1 VATGPERA
9 AFRPE
14 RVHSARMDRQ
24 DDLLA
29 LTGGLTCTVCDE
41 PVPPAGIR
49 LLASRDDLVF
59 LQLDCQACASTTL
72 GFVMTGNGDGGP
84 LEAADA
90 IDRDAPPISA
100 DDVLDMYQL
109 LAGWTGDLA
118 SLVRDGEPDDAASRT
133 TRGERAGSLHGV
145 QRRGAGLAR

>member
-1 VATGPERA
+1 
-9 AFRPE
+9 
-14 RVHSARMDRQ
+14 MDRQ
-24 DDLLA
+24 DDLRA
-29 LTGGLTCTVCDE
+29 LMDGLTCTVCDE

-59 LQLDCQACASTTL
+59 LQLDCVACASTTL
-72 GFVMTGNGDGGP
+72 GFVMAGSGDGGP

-90 IDRDAPPISA
+90 VDPDAPPISA

-118 SLVRDGEPDDAASRT
+118 SLVRAGEPGDGASRFAS
-133 TRGERAGSLHGV
+133 GERPGSSHGNE
-145 QRRGAGLAR
+145 RRGAGLAR

>member
-1 VATGPERA
+1 MG
-9 AFRPE
+9 
-14 RVHSARMDRQ
+14 RQ
-24 DDLLA
+24 DDLRA
-29 LTGGLTCTVCDE
+29 LMDGLTCTVCDE

-59 LQLDCQACASTTL
+59 LQLDCRACASTTL

-90 IDRDAPPISA
+90 VDPDAPPISA

-118 SLVRDGEPDDAASRT
+118 SLVRDGEPGDAVRT
-133 TRGERAGSLHGV
+133 GRGERPGSVHGD

>member
-1 VATGPERA
+1 MATDPAGV
-9 AFRPE
+9 AFRLE
-14 RVHSARMDRQ
+14 RVHSAWMDRQ

-59 LQLDCQACASTTL
+59 LQLDCRACASTTL
-72 GFVMTGNGDGGP
+72 GFVMTSNGDGGP

-90 IDRDAPPISA
+90 VDPDAPPISA

-118 SLVRDGEPDDAASRT
+118 SLVRDGEPDGAASRT
-133 TRGERAGSLHGV
+133 GSGQRPGSPHGV

>member
-1 VATGPERA
+1 MGTGPA
-9 AFRPE
+9 GVANGLD
-14 RVHSARMDRQ
+14 RVHSAWMDRQ
-24 DDLLA
+24 DDLRA
-29 LTGGLTCTVCDE
+29 LMDGLTCTVCDE

-59 LQLDCQACASTTL
+59 LQLDCRSCASTTL
-72 GFVMTGNGDGGP
+72 GFVMTGDGDGGP

-90 IDRDAPPISA
+90 VDPDAPPVSA

-118 SLVRDGEPDDAASRT
+118 SLVGDGTPTDRRTRNQRGAPGEPSNPRDS
-133 TRGERAGSLHGV
+133 
-145 QRRGAGLAR
+145 RGAGLAR

>member
-1 VATGPERA
+1 
-9 AFRPE
+9 
-14 RVHSARMDRQ
+14 MDRQ
-24 DDLLA
+24 DDLRA
-29 LTGGLTCTVCDE
+29 LMDGLTCTVCDE

-59 LQLDCQACASTTL
+59 LQLDCKACASTTL

-90 IDRDAPPISA
+90 VDPDAPPVSA

-133 TRGERAGSLHGV
+133 GRGERPGSVHGD

>member
-1 VATGPERA
+1 
-9 AFRPE
+9 
-14 RVHSARMDRQ
+14 
-24 DDLLA
+24 
-29 LTGGLTCTVCDE
+29 
-41 PVPPAGIR
+41 
-49 LLASRDDLVF
+49 
-59 LQLDCQACASTTL
+59 
-72 GFVMTGNGDGGP
+72 MTGNGDGGP

-118 SLVRDGEPDDAASRT
+118 SLVRDGETGDAASG
-133 TRGERAGSLHGV
+133 TRGGERPGSLHGV

>member
-1 VATGPERA
+1 
-9 AFRPE
+9 
-14 RVHSARMDRQ
+14 MDRQ
-24 DDLLA
+24 DDLRA
-29 LTGGLTCTVCDE
+29 LMDGLTCTVCDE

-72 GFVMTGNGDGGP
+72 GFVMSGDGDGGP
-84 LEAADA
+84 LGAADA
-90 IDRDAPPISA
+90 VDPDAPPVSA

-118 SLVRDGEPDDAASRT
+118 SLVGDGEPHD
-133 TRGERAGSLHGV
+133 AGSRAARGARSGSSH
-145 QRRGAGLAR
+145 RDHPRGAGLAR

>member
-1 VATGPERA
+1 
-9 AFRPE
+9 
-14 RVHSARMDRQ
+14 MDRQ
-24 DDLLA
+24 DDLRA
-29 LTGGLTCTVCDE
+29 LMDGLTCTVCDE

-59 LQLDCQACASTTL
+59 LQLDCGACASTTL
-72 GFVMTGNGDGGP
+72 GFVMTGHVDGGP

-90 IDRDAPPISA
+90 IDPDAPPISA

-118 SLVRDGEPDDAASRT
+118 GLVRDGETDDAPSRT
-133 TRGERAGSLHGV
+133 GRGERPGSTHGE